1 MFKKIQ
7 TIHQKRIKTYLDGDI
22 KHTETYKLS
31 KYYFLFIL
39 IYSKE
44 KVLSHNL

>member
-1 MFKKIQ
+1 MFKKIE
-7 TIHQKRIKTYLDGDI
+7 TIYQKRVKTYLDGDI
-22 KHTETYKLS
+22 KHTETYRLS

-44 KVLSHNL
+44 EVLLHNL

>member
-1 MFKKIQ
+1 MFRKIE
-7 TIHQKRIKTYLDGDI
+7 TLHKRFVSTWSDHNI
-22 KHTETYKLS
+22 KHTETYKLN

-44 KVLSHNL
+44 GVLSHNM

>member
-1 MFKKIQ
+1 MFKKIE
-7 TIHQKRIKTYLDGDI
+7 TIHQKIVKTRLKMDI
-22 KHTETYKLS
+22 QHTETYKLS

-44 KVLSHNL
+44 GVLSHNL